1 MTPQGFH
8 YATRQAIRKES
19 GRQHRK
25 SAERPSGV
33 VNANNKDFYVAKKYV
48 VDRNDDDI
56 FNANDVVAYVDGVAV
71 AVAAVNADN
80 GLISLQV
87 APANGTVVT
96 ADYQFSELSDA
107 DIDEVRTEAEGWLTG
122 RVKGYIDVTVFV
134 QASLPGADP
143 IVLANYP
150 KTFSTIVKLYAA
162 ALILIRDYGSGAD
175 TDLTSKDGY
184 KKLGVAKSMLSD
196 WLAEFIEDN
205 GSGTKTGRA
214 TVRTDGNIFNRSRDL
229 GSDKPDQDDMF
240 MRKR

>member
-1 MTPQGFH
+1 MTPDGFH

-33 VNANNKDFYVAKKYV
+33 VDGTNKDFYVAKKFV
-48 VDRNDDDI
+48 VDRNDDDL
-56 FNANDVVAYVDGVAV
+56 FNTSDVVAYVDGAAV
-71 AVAAVNADN
+71 PVDAVNADT
-80 GLISLQV
+80 GLITLHD
-87 APANGTVVT
+87 APTGSQVVT

-107 DIDEVRTEAEGWLTG
+107 DIDEVRGEAEDWLTG
-122 RVKGYIDVTVFV
+122 RVKNYIDVTAFTWH
-134 QASLPGADP
+134 LPILDP
-143 IVLANYP
+143 VVLDNFP

-196 WLAEFIEDN
+196 WLAEFIED
-205 GSGTKTGRA
+205 GGEGKRAPKA
-214 TVRTDGNIFNRSRDL
+214 TVRTDGDIFHRNRNL
-229 GSDKPDQDDMF
+229 GESHPSKDDEF

>member
-1 MTPQGFH
+1 MTPDGFH

-33 VNANNKDFYVAKKYV
+33 VNGTNKDFYVAKKYV
-48 VDRNDDDI
+48 VDRNDDDLFTI
-56 FNANDVVAYVDGVAV
+56 SDVVAYVDGAAV
-71 AVAAVNADN
+71 AVTAVNADT
-80 GLISLQV
+80 GLITLTA

-107 DIDEVRTEAEGWLTG
+107 DIDEVRLEAESWLTG
-122 RVKGYIDVTVFV
+122 RVKGYVDVTVFV
-134 QASLPGADP
+134 GTAPGFTPFVAG
-143 IVLANYP
+143 NYP
-150 KTFSTIVKLYAA
+150 RTFSTIVKLYAA

-196 WLAEFIEDN
+196 WLAEFIEDG
-205 GSGTKTGRA
+205 GSGTKAAKA
-214 TVRTDGNIFNRSRDL
+214 TVKTDGSIFNRSTDL
-229 GSDKPDQDDMF
+229 GTDKPDLDDRF

>member
-33 VNANNKDFYVAKKYV
+33 VDGVNKDFYVAKKFV
-48 VDRNDDDI
+48 VDRNDDDL
-56 FNANDVVAYVDGVAV
+56 FNSSDLVAYIDGAAVSVDV
-71 AVAAVNADN
+71 VNADTGLVTVHDAPTN
-80 GLISLQV
+80 GQIV
-87 APANGTVVT
+87 TV
-96 ADYQFSELSDA
+96 DYQFSELSDA
-107 DIDEVRTEAEGWLTG
+107 DIDEVRGEAEDWVTN
-122 RVKGYIDVTVFV
+122 RVKGYIDVTVFTWH
-134 QASLPGADP
+134 LPILDP
-143 IVLANYP
+143 IVLDNFP

-196 WLAEFIEDN
+196 WLAEYIDDN
-205 GSGTKTGRA
+205 GSGTKAAKA
-214 TVRTDGNIFNRSRDL
+214 TVRTDGNIFNRSTDL
-229 GSDKPDQDDMF
+229 GSDKPDQDDQF